1 MRELLIAGGID
12 FIISLTLVL
21 LKIFGI
27 LLWSW
32 EMVLIAILLLIP
44 TLVVIVIII
53 IMIIIYNNT
62 K

>member
-1 MRELLIAGGID
+1 MKELLALGVID
-12 FIISLTLVL
+12 FIISTILIL

-32 EMVLIAILLLIP
+32 VTLIMVIFLSLPIAVMILFIF
-44 TLVVIVIII
+44 